1 MSSPASDADRR
12 IGPYRLLHL
21 LGEGG
26 AARTWAATDPRD
38 GAPLAVKELQLLKT
52 AHPKQIE
59 LFEREC
65 AILRDL
71 EHAQIPTFIQTI
83 VERHAETLSL
93 YLVQERIVGRSLQQL
108 LDLGVTFAAP
118 DVVAVMRSALLP
130 LSYLHQRTPPLYH
143 RDIKPSNIIIR
154 VDGTCVLID
163 FGAVREALA
172 DPRAGGSSVVGT
184 FGYMAP
190 EQFQARAWA
199 ATDLYALGAT
209 AIHLLTGIEPGRFEI
224 RRLKPDFHDALDTD
238 PHLAAILD
246 LLLEPNVEDRYATTE
261 ALVRALDRWESK
273 HGDGRTDD
281 ERLRAVVERGMNA
294 IEAGAEP
301 VDRGPGSA
309 VDALDRSTLAA
320 GGDPLATSVAVGGRD
335 TLPLDAPRVEAALA
349 TAASDDSTDAASTPT
364 TADAEV
370 KDGATASG
378 EAEASASTADEH
390 AASTTPASAETGAA
404 GDGTATATDA
414 DADADP
420 TGDTADTTSATP
432 AESPPA
438 ASAPASAKP
447 DDPRYAALPPRR
459 NVERVPVE
467 RDPLGVAS
475 LVTPGELGANVA
487 GLYFMVSGVVLLA
500 WAVFGGL
507 EYNARVWMALGAG
520 LATLGLV
527 QAVWPRRP
535 VGRSRPD
542 LRRSGSTAPV
552 RITRIRRRTS
562 PVGATE
568 WVVDYEY
575 EASDG
580 LHYANAFRVPS
591 AKTARR
597 VADDPDQIVV
607 RYAAADPSWSI
618 LVVRP

>member
-1 MSSPASDADRR
+1 MSSSTSDADRR
-12 IGPYRLLHL
+12 IGPYRLMHL

-65 AILRDL
+65 AILREL

-108 LDLGVTFAAP
+108 LDLGVTFDAS
-118 DVVAVMRSALLP
+118 DVVAVMRSALRP
-130 LSYLHQRTPPLYH
+130 LSYLHGRTPPLYH
-143 RDIKPSNIIIR
+143 RDIKPSNVIVR

-209 AIHLLTGIEPGRFEI
+209 AVHLLTGIEPGRFEI
-224 RRLKPDFHDALDTD
+224 RRLKPDFHDALDAD

-246 LLLEPNVEDRYATTE
+246 LLLEPNVEDRYATAA
-261 ALVRALDRWESK
+261 ALSRALERWESR

-281 ERLRAVVERGMNA
+281 ERLRAALERGTA
-294 IEAGAEP
+294 ALAEGAEI

-309 VDALDRSTLAA
+309 VDALDRSTLARP
-320 GGDPLATSVAVGGRD
+320 GDPLATTVSEGAGD
-335 TLPLDAPRVEAALA
+335 TLPLDRDAATPNDPA
-349 TAASDDSTDAASTPT
+349 ASTSRHDTPDADAAAHTTDDASDDGPGPLVEASRDGAPSESAPAETDAAS
-364 TADAEV
+364 DA
-370 KDGATASG
+370 
-378 EAEASASTADEH
+378 
-390 AASTTPASAETGAA
+390 
-404 GDGTATATDA
+404 ATDA
-414 DADADP
+414 AAAHEAPVAP
-420 TGDTADTTSATP
+420 TTSDDQAAPTEAADTPGSGD
-432 AESPPA
+432 
-438 ASAPASAKP
+438 
-447 DDPRYAALPPRR
+447 DDPRYAALPLHR
-459 NVERVPVE
+459 NVERIPVE
-467 RDPLGVAS
+467 RDPLGIGS

-487 GLYFMVSGVVLLA
+487 GLYLMVIGVAVLA
-500 WAVFGGL
+500 WGVFGGL

-562 PVGATE
+562 PVGIAE

-580 LHYANAFRVPS
+580 LHYANSFRVPS

-607 RYAAADPSWSI
+607 RYAATDPSWSI